1 MKFALALFLAAIG
14 VPPATAQSPKPHVVM
29 LIAESEYQTDKTLAN
44 FAAQHLEGPYRTT
57 LVFADSEDPNRLDG
71 IEAIREAD
79 VVLVSVRRR
88 TLPKAQLDLIRDYV
102 AASKPIIG
110 IRTASHAF
118 CLRNGATPEGRAV
131 WPEWDAEVFGGN
143 YTNHYGNQLQATI
156 TRKPLPPHEEA
167 LVQGISP
174 EPTAAG
180 GSLYK
185 VSPLATGAT
194 PLLWGQVEGQD
205 AEPVAWIYTRKDG
218 GKSFYTSL
226 GHVDDFGGP
235 LLPKLLINAIAWATQ

>member
-14 VPPATAQSPKPHVVM
+14 VAPVTAQSPGPHVVM
-29 LIAESEYQTDKTLAN
+29 LIAELEYQTDKTLAT
-44 FAAQHLEGPYRTT
+44 FAREHLDGQYRTT

-71 IEAIREAD
+71 IEAVREAD

-88 TLPKAQLDLIRDYV
+88 TLPKAQLDMIRDYV
-102 AASKPIIG
+102 AASKSVIG

-118 CLRNGATPEGRAV
+118 CLRNSEAPEGRAV

-156 TRKPLPPHEEA
+156 TRNPAAPNQQVL
-167 LVQGISP
+167 LRGISP
-174 EPTAAG
+174 EPIASG

-194 PLLWGQVEGQD
+194 PLLWGQVEGHH
-205 AEPVAWIYTRKDG
+205 AEPVAWTYTRKDG

-235 LLPKLLINAIAWATQ
+235 VLPKLLVNAIAWATQ